1 MASNSEVE
9 LNNPSLL
16 RIKKPNVECTAKRI
30 AKIQEKL
37 NEKAPGWEVFRNEET
52 GECLYYDS
60 DNESN
65 VKSYFPTPKPKCNG
79 LCAIQG
85 GSKKTRRKKSKKQ
98 KRRK

>member
-9 LNNPSLL
+9 LNDPSLL

-52 GECLYYDS
+52 GECLYYDTR
-60 DNESN
+60 NQN
-65 VKSYFPTPKPKCNG
+65 VKSYFPTPRAKMNKS
-79 LCAIQG
+79 CAYLG
-85 GSKKTRRKKSKKQ
+85 GSKKKRKSKTH